1 MKVMLV
7 DDDENIRMMVQYV
20 MENDKYEF
28 CCASEGKEA
37 LKMLKKEKPDL
48 LILDV
53 MLPGMNGF
61 DLCKTIREDK
71 SEKSRIPIIFLSA
84 KSDLVDKSI
93 GFRAGGDDYLAKPFA
108 PLELSL
114 RVEALLRR
122 TLGDKEENEEAVSE
136 SAVFGDMEIFF
147 RKYEV
152 RMKGKKVNLTS
163 KEFEILAYLA
173 RKPGMVFTREQ
184 ILEHIWGKYADS
196 DANNI
201 TVFIR
206 KIREKIEEDPARPK
220 YIQTV
225 WRVGYKFYE

>member
-20 MENDKYEF
+20 MESDGYAF
-28 CCASEGKEA
+28 CFATEGKEA
-37 LKMLKKEKPDL
+37 LRMIKKEKPDL

-61 DLCKTIREDK
+61 DICKAIRDER
-71 SEKSRIPIIFLSA
+71 SRIPIIFLSA
-84 KSDLVDKSI
+84 KGDLVDKSI
-93 GFRAGGDDYLAKPFA
+93 GFRAGGDDYMVKPFA

-122 TLGDKEENEEAVSE
+122 VMEEKEDAEEAEEE
-136 SAVFGDMEIFF
+136 SAVFDDMEIFF
-147 RKYEV
+147 HKYEV
-152 RMKGKKVNLTS
+152 RIRGEKVNLTS
-163 KEFEILAYLA
+163 KEFEILTYLA
-173 RKPGMVFTREQ
+173 KKPGTVFTREQ

-206 KIREKIEEDPARPK
+206 KIREKIEEDPAHPK
-220 YIQTV
+220 YIRTV